1 VAATQLVI
9 DSDVVIDLLRRSAP
23 TLRVALA
30 RLDCSIT
37 AVTLY
42 ELLATPE
49 LSGRQ
54 VTALNH
60 RLELMPV
67 LPFDG
72 SAAEKSSEVW
82 RLLSSQGRMIGL
94 ADILTAGICLAI
106 NLPLLTRNVEHYSR
120 ITGLRLFTPADL

>member
-1 VAATQLVI
+1 M
-9 DSDVVIDLLRRSAP
+9 
-23 TLRVALA
+23 
-30 RLDCSIT
+30 T
-37 AVTLY
+37 AVTLH

-60 RLELMPV
+60 LLELMPV

-82 RLLSSQGRMIGL
+82 RLLSGQGRMIGL
-94 ADILTAGICLAI
+94 ADILTAGICLA
-106 NLPLLTRNVEHYSR
+106 NSLPLLTRNVEHYSR
-120 ITGLRLFTPADL
+120 ITGLRLVTPSEL